1 VARALAAIT
10 SVQALPA
17 EVLGDPAV
25 LGRAAAFLGR
35 PHYAPGA
42 SRAELLAAVRGAA
55 ASR

>member
-1 VARALAAIT
+1 
-10 SVQALPA
+10 VQALPA

-25 LGRAAAFLGR
+25 LGHAAAFLGR

-55 ASR
+55 GSR